1 MRIQRFTHD
10 ASARPDA
17 ASALWWL
24 TQMYRWGQLERP
36 VAMTNAT
43 AAVYGAEVFDQ
54 VLGAPAQASAPNTR
68 ILGPEFD
75 PARPLDYLN
84 QLPIGAKPAWLAAA
98 LGREAA

>member
-1 MRIQRFTHD
+1 MNLITIAIVLGF
-10 ASARPDA
+10 
-17 ASALWWL
+17 
-24 TQMYRWGQLERP
+24 
-36 VAMTNAT
+36 VA
-43 AAVYGAEVFDQ
+43 VLYGFVTSRQ